1 MNSLEI
7 GMMIVVVMGIAFIA
21 LIKYQ
26 EDQKHDGSNKHN

>member
-7 GMMIVVVMGIAFIA
+7 GMLIVVAMGVAFIA

-26 EDQKHDGSNKHN
+26 EDRKNNGHGKPR